1 MLLWFEAYE
10 LDMERRANIA
20 REARANRRARQAREM
35 IESTRALEAVTA
47 KIEALGEEIMALIE
61 RCLGQ
66 TLAEQ
71 FLEHLIE

>member
-1 MLLWFEAYE
+1 
-10 LDMERRANIA
+10 
-20 REARANRRARQAREM
+20 M

-71 FLEHLIE
+71 FLENLIE